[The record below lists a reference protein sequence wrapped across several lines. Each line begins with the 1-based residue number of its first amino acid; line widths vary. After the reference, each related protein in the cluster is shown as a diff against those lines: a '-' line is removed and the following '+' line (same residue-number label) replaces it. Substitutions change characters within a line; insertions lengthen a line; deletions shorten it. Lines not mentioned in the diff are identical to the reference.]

1 MLIYPLMI
9 VTSLTPSRRTLA
21 IVLLGV
27 AVTSRDRWARRI
39 ARVLVLGGLVTLGAS
54 AAAAAPITLPSG
66 LNPGDPYHLIFV
78 TSTLIDASSSNIAD
92 YDAFVTT
99 LVALQPGG
107 YLAALGTTW
116 RAVVS
121 TPTVN
126 AIDHIGVTAPVYRL
140 DGLLVATSATDLFD
154 GSLVNPV
161 MLGMGGTNDGGLKS
175 VWTGSTAAG
184 IGAAG
189 NQMGAALVMRGLD
202 DQVDDDWLAFGA
214 TTAGTNERYLYA
226 ISDELLAPVPEP
238 ATVSLLLG
246 PAIALVAWRRRQ
258 RSRAAK
264 RKPE

>member
-1 MLIYPLMI
+1 MLQCLPAP
-9 VTSLTPSRRTLA
+9 VP
-21 IVLLGV
+21 
-27 AVTSRDRWARRI
+27 RI
-39 ARVLVLGGLVTLGAS
+39 ARVLMLGGLVTLGAS
-54 AAAAAPITLPSG
+54 AAAAAPITLPPG

-78 TSTLIDASSSNIAD
+78 TSVTIAATSSNIAD
-92 YDAFVTT
+92 YDEFVET

-121 TPTVN
+121 TPTVD
-126 AIDHIGVTAPVYRL
+126 AIDHIGVSAPVYRMN
-140 DGLLVATSATDLFD
+140 GLLVATGAADLFD

-161 MLGMGGTNDGGLKS
+161 LLGMDGFNDGGIRS

-189 NQMGAALVMRGLD
+189 NQMGAASVMRGLD
-202 DQVDDDWLAFGA
+202 DRVNGEWLALGA
-214 TTAGTNERYLYA
+214 TTGTTQRYLYA
-226 ISDELLAPVPEP
+226 ISDELYAPPVPEP

-264 RKPE
+264 RKSE